1 MRSRRQNRQGA
12 RRSGPRRNSSGRG
25 RDSLI
30 EERRLSTSNPNKVMK
45 FSRVTSQVIPI
56 TPATGWNGTAFDL
69 QIAFSLTAT
78 LFYIAG
84 TLYST
89 ASNPGATD
97 FVTLFDEYRLA
108 SVEVSMMYGAN
119 SVVPGTA
126 ATPQLPIMNIVFDP
140 TDVSTISL
148 SSILQYQ
155 NLRTVQL
162 GNQRTDAGYVVKC
175 SPRPLISAGSLAT
188 AMSPNVA
195 PWLNKDVTNVAMFGL
210 KIFYD
215 NAGSTFVA
223 VTGTVTFYV
232 KYNWEMRNSQ

>member
-1 MRSRRQNRQGA
+1 M
-12 RRSGPRRNSSGRG
+12 
-25 RDSLI
+25 
-30 EERRLSTSNPNKVMK
+30 KVMK

-89 ASNPGATD
+89 ASNPGAAD
-97 FVTLFDEYRLA
+97 FVTLFDEYRLD

-119 SVVPGTA
+119 SNAPGTL

-140 TDVSTISL
+140 TDSSTISL

-155 NLRTVQL
+155 NLRTAQL
-162 GNQRTDAGYVVKC
+162 GTNAKDAGYVVKC
-175 SPRPLISAGSLAT
+175 NPRPVLTAGGSAT
-188 AMSPNVA
+188 AVSPDSA
-195 PWLNKDVTNVAMFGL
+195 PWLNKDVTNVAHYGL
-210 KIFYD
+210 KLFYD

-223 VTGTVTFYV
+223 VIGSVTFYT
-232 KYNWEMRNSQ
+232 KYNWSMRCSQ